1 MRFLLARFL
10 LLLASVVALTA
21 WGPVARAQQQP
32 QGQATAEPQPD
43 TTAPRDVGVMVQP
56 TAAKLPALPADFQRI
71 DDGWLVLEFPSSVR
85 DRATAL
91 ASDAEEFRTHI
102 AADLGQ
108 PVLEHVLMRI
118 ARDPEQMKAL
128 APEGAPVPEYASGVA
143 WPALHLTILSMQA
156 PHTWEATNLP
166 EIERHELM
174 HIALWDAVGGR
185 HVPRWFD
192 EGLAVHESG
201 EAWTA
206 RLQTLWQAS
215 LSKSLVP
222 FQELDR
228 GFPAEGAE
236 AGIAYAESADVVR
249 FMMRDDD
256 RARFG
261 SLVQRVRAGT
271 SFDRALGDAYDTD
284 LRKLEYEWRVDV
296 SHRFGLVPAIT
307 GGTALWGLMSVL
319 AVVAWVKRRKRTKLK
334 LEQWARE
341 EAEMDAAE
349 VAARE
354 RMEREKGIPGDDADV
369 PSHVRPNV
377 PVIEHEGRFYTV
389 H

>member
-1 MRFLLARFL
+1 MRPLIARL
-10 LLLASVVALTA
+10 LLLVATLLVLVSWA
-21 WGPVARAQQQP
+21 PAARAQQQE
-32 QGQATAEPQPD
+32 QAAAGPEAD
-43 TTAPRDVGVMVQP
+43 TTAPRDVGVVVQP
-56 TAAKLPALPADFQRI
+56 AAAKLPALPADFQRI

-85 DRATAL
+85 DRATSL
-91 ASDAEEFRTHI
+91 AADAEEFRTRI
-102 AADLGQ
+102 AGDLGQ
-108 PVLEHVLMRI
+108 PVLEHALMRI
-118 ARDPEQMKAL
+118 ARDPEQMKGL

-143 WPALHLTILSMQA
+143 WPALHLAILSMQA
-156 PHTWEATNLP
+156 PRTWEATDLP
-166 EIERHELM
+166 ELARHELM
-174 HIALWDAVGGR
+174 HLALTDAVGGR
-185 HVPRWFD
+185 QLPRWFD

-206 RLQTLWQAS
+206 RLQTLWQAT

-222 FQELDR
+222 FDDLDH
-228 GFPAEGAE
+228 GFPAEGSE

-249 FMMRDDD
+249 FLMRDDD

-271 SFDRALGDAYDTD
+271 AFDRALGDAYDTD
-284 LRKLEYEWRVDV
+284 LRKLEYEWRLDV
-296 SHRFGLVPAIT
+296 SHRFGLLPAVT
-307 GGTALWGLMSVL
+307 GGTALWGLISVL
-319 AVVAWVKRRKRTKLK
+319 AIVAFVKRRKRAKLK

-354 RMEREKGIPGDDADV
+354 RMEREKGIPGEEDAV
-369 PSHVRPNV
+369 PPHMRPGV
-377 PVIEHEGRFYTV
+377 PIIEHEGRWYTV

>member
-1 MRFLLARFL
+1 MRPLLARL
-10 LLLASVVALTA
+10 LLLVATLLALASWAPA
-21 WGPVARAQQQP
+21 ARAQQ
-32 QGQATAEPQPD
+32 GQAAEPEAD
-43 TTAPRDVGVMVQP
+43 TTAPRDVGVLVQP

-85 DRATAL
+85 DRATSL
-91 ASDAEEFRTHI
+91 AADAEEFRTHI
-102 AADLGQ
+102 AGDLGQ
-108 PVLEHVLMRI
+108 PVLDHALVRI

-128 APEGAPVPEYASGVA
+128 APEGAPVPVYASGVA
-143 WPALHLTILSMQA
+143 WPALHLAILSMQA
-156 PHTWEATNLP
+156 PRTWEATDLP
-166 EIERHELM
+166 EISRHELM
-174 HIALWDAVGGR
+174 HLALWDAVGGR

-206 RLQTLWQAS
+206 RLQTLWQAT
-215 LSKSLVP
+215 LAKSLAP
-222 FQELDR
+222 FDDLDR
-228 GFPAEGAE
+228 GFPAEGSE

-249 FMMRDDD
+249 FLMRDDD

-271 SFDRALGDAYDTD
+271 AFDRALGDAYDTD
-284 LRKLEYEWRVDV
+284 LRKLEYEWRLDV
-296 SHRFGLVPAIT
+296 SHRFGLLPAVT
-307 GGTALWGLMSVL
+307 GGTALWGLISVL
-319 AVVAWVKRRKRTKLK
+319 AVVAFVKRRRRAKLK

-354 RMEREKGIPGDDADV
+354 RMEREKGIPGEEDEV
-369 PSHVRPNV
+369 PPHMRPGV
-377 PVIEHEGRFYTV
+377 PVIEHEGRWYTV

>member
-1 MRFLLARFL
+1 MRPLIARL
-10 LLLASVVALTA
+10 LLLVAVVLALASRAAPAL
-21 WGPVARAQQQP
+21 AQQQP
-32 QGQATAEPQPD
+32 ETRAAEPEAD
-43 TTAPRDVGVMVQP
+43 TTAPRDVGVVVQP
-56 TAAKLPALPADFQRI
+56 TAAKLPSLPADFQRI

-85 DRATAL
+85 DRAKSL
-91 ASDAEEFRTHI
+91 AADAEEFRARI
-102 AADLGQ
+102 AGDLGQ
-108 PVLEHVLMRI
+108 PVLEHALVRI

-143 WPALHLTILSMQA
+143 WPALHLAILSMQA
-156 PHTWEATNLP
+156 PRTWEATDLP
-166 EIERHELM
+166 ELARHELM
-174 HIALWDAVGGR
+174 HLALTDAVGGR
-185 HVPRWFD
+185 RVPRWFD

-206 RLQTLWQAS
+206 RVQTLWQS
-215 LSKSLVP
+215 TLSKSLIP
-222 FQELDR
+222 FADLDR
-228 GFPAEGAE
+228 GFPAEGSE

-249 FMMRDDD
+249 FLMRDDD

-284 LRKLEYEWRVDV
+284 LRKLEYEWRLDV
-296 SHRFGLVPAIT
+296 SHRFGLLPAVT

-319 AVVAWVKRRKRTKLK
+319 AIVAFMRRRKRAKLK

-349 VAARE
+349 AAARE
-354 RMEREKGIPGDDADV
+354 RMEREKGIPGEEDEV
-369 PSHVRPNV
+369 PPHMRPGV
-377 PVIEHEGRFYTV
+377 PVIEHEGRWYTV